1 MEEVE
6 NEKAVK
12 RVFFPSFQTP
22 RLRGLRVGEASTPGG
37 NAKFELDFKSRRQQ
51 REVFVLFSP
60 P

>member
-12 RVFFPSFQTP
+12 VFFFASFQTP

-37 NAKFELDFKSRRQQ
+37 ERKSSKCKVRIR
-51 REVFVLFSP
+51 F
-60 P
+60 